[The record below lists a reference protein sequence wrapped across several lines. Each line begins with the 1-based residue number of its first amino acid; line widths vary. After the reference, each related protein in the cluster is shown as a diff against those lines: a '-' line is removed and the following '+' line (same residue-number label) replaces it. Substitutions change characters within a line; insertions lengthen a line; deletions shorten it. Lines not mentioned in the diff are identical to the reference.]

1 MKGGMEGKEKEKEMI
16 EQRWRPEF
24 AGADVVYG
32 VSRVGRESGEEGA
45 DDEGDTHW
53 VFLDGGMA
61 STWALPEGK
70 VFWTLTSLSKT
81 QPAKPGRSKDAEYS
95 LYGAPVSLGGYTL
108 EDTRAF
114 LEKHEEVWHPTAGD
128 FGSLF
133 RNSERIVR
141 TPLWYRAWEGEDI
154 AGENVVL
161 IGDAARLMLPT
172 SGQGRHSCFITQFWI
187 ADIRRNRS
195 MLCH

>member
-1 MKGGMEGKEKEKEMI
+1 MGVKGGEEGKEKEKERI

-61 STWALPEGK
+61 STWALPDGK
-70 VFWTLTSLSKT
+70 VFWTLTSWSKT
-81 QPAKPGRSKDAEYS
+81 QPAKPGRSNAGEHS
-95 LYGAPVSLGGYTL
+95 LYGAPVSLGGYVL
-108 EDTRAF
+108 EDTRTF

-128 FGSLF
+128 FASLF
-133 RNSERIVR
+133 KNSERIVR
-141 TPLWYRAWEGEDI
+141 TPLWYRAWEGEEI

-172 SGQGRHSCFITQFWI
+172 SGQGRQSCFITQSV
-187 ADIRRNRS
+187 D
-195 MLCH
+195 C